1 MHPPQHDRLSWEP
14 APRPRSARYLFILD
28 RFSGFY
34 MSAAFNYDELAPSP
48 VSNDREAGGD
58 QTRHRFRS
66 WWRVWPVKL
75 QACLS
80 LRVLGPD
87 YYARISQHSA
97 SHEACHSPPNPPLLG
112 ESRPCSMLSPLYKH
126 LGNVQADF
134 SNVCTIPKGA
144 KSLSTWVVYPGL
156 LYVIFHVIGVIH
168 FPSRSVFQ
176 INTSMTRLSHGL
188 PACTWVYPGA

>member
-1 MHPPQHDRLSWEP
+1 MRINLLKASSLGTISWKKHVSMHPPQHDRLSWEP
-14 APRPRSARYLFILD
+14 APRPRSAPYLFILD

-97 SHEACHSPPNPPLLG
+97 SHEAYHSPTNPPLLG
-112 ESRPCSMLSPLYKH
+112 ESRP
-126 LGNVQADF
+126 
-134 SNVCTIPKGA
+134 VCWA
-144 KSLSTWVVYPGL
+144 
-156 LYVIFHVIGVIH
+156 H
-168 FPSRSVFQ
+168 FTN
-176 INTSMTRLSHGL
+176 I
-188 PACTWVYPGA
+188 